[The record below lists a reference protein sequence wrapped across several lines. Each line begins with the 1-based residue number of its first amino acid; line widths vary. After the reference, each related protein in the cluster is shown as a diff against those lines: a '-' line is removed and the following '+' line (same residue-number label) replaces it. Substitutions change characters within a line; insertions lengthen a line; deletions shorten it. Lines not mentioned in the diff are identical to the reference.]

1 MNIIVIGSGK
11 LGAALAD
18 KLSERGDDV
27 AVIDSNEEKFD
38 NLSDDF
44 GGLQYGGVPIDADTL
59 EKAGIRSCD
68 VFIAATSEDDLN
80 IMSAQI
86 AKEVFGVKKVV
97 INIADREKETI
108 YNEMGYI
115 TVCATNLAV
124 DSLLS
129 AVDGYSSEN
138 YMRVRNHVLKFFEIP
153 VPEDFIGERAI
164 DITLEEGEILYGVI
178 TGGVLKLVTNYNF
191 ILGEDDILVFSKLVD

>member
-1 MNIIVIGSGK
+1 MNILVIGSGT

-18 KLSERGDDV
+18 RLSDRGDEV
-27 AVIDSNEEKFD
+27 AVIDSDEEKFD

-44 GGLQYGGVPIDADTL
+44 GGLQYNGVPIDTDIL
-59 EKAGIRSCD
+59 EKSSIRNCD

-86 AKEVFGVKKVV
+86 AKEVFGVNKVV
-97 INIADREKETI
+97 INIADREKEKI

-115 TVCATNLAV
+115 TICATNLAV
-124 DSLLS
+124 DSLVY
-129 AVDGYSSEN
+129 AIDGYSSEN
-138 YMRVRNHVLKFFEIP
+138 YMRIRNHFLKFFEIP

-164 DITLEEGEILYGVI
+164 DITLEEGENLYAVI
-178 TGGVLKLVTNYNF
+178 SDGVLKLVTNYNF
-191 ILGEDDILVFSKLVD
+191 ILNEGDILVFSKLVD